1 MKQYAFEQKNAAL
14 WEKFKTLT
22 ADLNKNRSKLSSEQ
36 RYELPALYR
45 RICQHYAIAQQ
56 RHYSLHLIDQLHQLV
71 LSGHQLLYEH
81 KVSWLWRILNFV
93 WVTFPAQVRH
103 HWKIFWLTTALFY
116 VPAFSLGLA
125 CYFDS
130 EMIYQIMPDNAVAEM
145 EYMYDPANEKIGRN
159 SDRQADTDFMMFGYY
174 IFNNI
179 SIGFRAYALG
189 ILVGI
194 GTIFNIVYNGLAI
207 GAVAGHLT
215 QLGFTQT
222 FWPFVS
228 GHGSFELTAIII
240 CGAAGLCLA
249 KPIIAPGRRKR
260 LEALKLA
267 GLESIQLVMGAALML
282 LVAAF
287 IEAFWSSSSLIPAS
301 IKYVVAAFFW
311 LVVILYLWRAGRGS
325 DIEVSNAD

>member
-14 WEKFKTLT
+14 WEKYKALT
-22 ADLNKNRSKLSSEQ
+22 ADLNSNKHNLTNQ
-36 RYELPALYR
+36 QHYELPALYR

-56 RHYSLHLIDQLHQLV
+56 RHYSLHLINQLHQLV
-71 LSGHQLLYEH
+71 LTGHQLLYEH
-81 KVSWLWRILNFV
+81 KVSWLWRVLNFV
-93 WVTFPAQVRH
+93 WVTFPAQVRC
-103 HWKIFWLTTALFY
+103 HWKVFWLTTALFY
-116 VPAFSLGLA
+116 IPAFSLGIA

-130 EMIYQIMPDNAVAEM
+130 EMIYQIMPDSSVAEM
-145 EYMYDPANEKIGRN
+145 EYMYDLGNKNIGREAN
-159 SDRQADTDFMMFGYY
+159 RQADTDFMMFGYY

-189 ILVGI
+189 ILAGV
-194 GTIFNIVYNGLAI
+194 GTIFNIVYNGLVI

-228 GHGSFELTAIII
+228 GHGSFELTALCI

-260 LEALKLA
+260 LEAMKVA

-282 LVAAF
+282 VVAAF
-287 IEAFWSSSSLIPAS
+287 IEAFWSSSSLVPSS
-301 IKYVVAAFFW
+301 IKYIVAAFLW
-311 LVVILYLWRAGRGS
+311 VVVILYLWRAGHRFNV
-325 DIEVSNAD
+325 EVNDAD